1 MTATN
6 LATRCAAC
14 GTVFRVVPDQLRVSS
29 GWVRCGRCAAVF
41 DATLDLFDIDQNTP
55 VALDIAA
62 HPQGATQLDSLDRAK
77 PASSAASGD
86 LPTSHGLW
94 LRRASPDEASMADR
108 GAEPEPANAPGL
120 QPDPALASDLAADAA
135 QVPGDEVIVIIDHV
149 AGASGASLADILGE
163 PPSQDPALGGGADPA
178 DAPAFV
184 RQADRAA
191 RWRSP
196 GRRAALLAGAG
207 ALGLLL
213 ALQAALLWRDLL
225 AAHVTPL
232 KPALQL
238 LCRPLACQVLP
249 LRRIE
254 GLSLE
259 STNLGRLDPVAADPA
274 GSAAASEMPR
284 YRLSLLLRNR
294 ADTALM
300 LPALDLS
307 LTDAR
312 GRLVAR
318 RVLAPADLGL
328 SQDSLGAGQELP
340 LQALLAIA
348 GPRVEG
354 YAVELFYP

>member
-1 MTATN
+1 MTASN

-14 GTVFRVVPDQLRVSS
+14 CTVFRVVPDQLRVSA

-62 HPQGATQLDSLDRAK
+62 HPQGAIQLETPAQAN
-77 PASSAASGD
+77 PASSPPAAD
-86 LPTSHGLW
+86 MTTSHGLW
-94 LRRASPDEASMADR
+94 LRKASLEVASSAN
-108 GAEPEPANAPGL
+108 GSAEPEPANAPSMR
-120 QPDPALASDLAADAA
+120 PDAELASNPAAEAA
-135 QVPGDEVIVIIDHV
+135 PAPGDEAIVIIDHV
-149 AGASGASLADILGE
+149 AGASGASVADILGE
-163 PPSQDPALGGGADPA
+163 PPAQDPAPGGGADPA
-178 DAPAFV
+178 DSPAFV

-196 GRRAALLAGAG
+196 GRRAVLLGGAG

-225 AAHVTPL
+225 AAHVPPL
-232 KPALQL
+232 EPALQL

-254 GLSLE
+254 RLSLE
-259 STNLGRLDPVAADPA
+259 STNLGRLDPPAADPDA
-274 GSAAASEMPR
+274 SAAASDVPR

-348 GPRVEG
+348 GLRVEG
-354 YAVELFYP
+354 YTVELFYP